1 MDIASFLSMLF
12 NAPKVLEE
20 LDKLLKSSKGK
31 KKTLLLELKR
41 NVANIELYSKKKAPI
56 DKVIANLKVERMED
70 AFNKGFNFNTFNSER
85 VSKKATG
92 GVAFYQAY
100 VGWTTEQLFENIY
113 LKIVELKDIVS
124 MDTDNPNIRKSVRLL
139 NVLKLIKLLLVH
151 ISNCLLYTSDAAD
164 E

>member
-12 NAPKVLEE
+12 NVPKVLEE
-20 LDKLLKSSKGK
+20 LDKLLQGSKGK

-41 NVANIELYSKKKAPI
+41 NVANIELYAKNKAPI
-56 DKVIANLKVERMED
+56 DKVIGNLRIDKMED
-70 AFNKGFNFNTFNSER
+70 AFNKGFNFNNFNHMTISRQE
-85 VSKKATG
+85 TG

-124 MDTDNPNIRKSVRLL
+124 VDTENPNIRKSVRLL
-139 NVLKLIKLLLVH
+139 NILKLIKLLLVH
-151 ISNCLLYTSDAAD
+151 IS
-164 E
+164 EG